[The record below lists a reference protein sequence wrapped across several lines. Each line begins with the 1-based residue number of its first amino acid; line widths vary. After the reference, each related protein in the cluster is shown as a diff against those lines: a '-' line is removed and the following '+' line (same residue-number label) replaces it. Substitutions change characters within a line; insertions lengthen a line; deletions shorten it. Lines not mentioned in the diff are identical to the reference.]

1 MSEGQEDG
9 DGVGEDEGD
18 GAGGV
23 DNGQGEYED
32 WEMVVRSR
40 VWWEKKIGKPLVA
53 NRSVFCLKGAL
64 ADQEVN

>member
-32 WEMVVRSR
+32 
-40 VWWEKKIGKPLVA
+40 
-53 NRSVFCLKGAL
+53 
-64 ADQEVN
+64 